1 MVDKFRVNNV
11 EVTIVSEDTTIQG
24 KASLNPNA
32 LKVLISGSQ
41 LRDYARSI
49 VDEEMQTQA
58 SIDFI
63 RGIVL
68 DVLTDQGLI

>member
-1 MVDKFRVNNV
+1 MIDKFRVNNV

-24 KASLNPNA
+24 RASLNPNA

-49 VDEEMQTQA
+49 VDEEMQTQTT
-58 SIDFI
+58 IDFI
-63 RGIVL
+63 KGLVL
-68 DVLTDQGLI
+68 EVLAEQNLI